1 MRRSLDLI
9 IPVYNSHDTLVRA
22 LASVAVNDIDFKL
35 KVYIVNDG
43 SSKGYSEEA
52 GIFKDLLDI
61 TIFDLDVN
69 RGVGYARKYGLEHSD
84 GDYVSFLDA
93 DDLIYDFK
101 SLQTLYDLIDSK
113 NYDYAYGAI
122 IQEAYGIGKVVE
134 EHNGCLHGKIYKREY
149 LNKKNITFNPTRTS
163 EDYSF
168 NHLCVFGTYNF
179 AASDEVV
186 YIYKD
191 NKKSLTKG
199 IDLTKTIDNLV
210 DFVDNIIYVMD
221 HVDNRFSQKVVAFF
235 LDSYF
240 YVFKNYEYYKNQGE
254 EEKMITLLQKLED
267 KGKIYDEETISK
279 VAPAFSFIN
288 FKNTLN

>member
-1 MRRSLDLI
+1 MLESMDL
-9 IPVYNSHDTLVRA
+9 NTLMEIM
-22 LASVAVNDIDFKL
+22 LHF
-35 KVYIVNDG
+35 
-43 SSKGYSEEA
+43 
-52 GIFKDLLDI
+52 
-61 TIFDLDVN
+61 
-69 RGVGYARKYGLEHSD
+69 
-84 GDYVSFLDA
+84 
-93 DDLIYDFK
+93 
-101 SLQTLYDLIDSK
+101 IDSK

-122 IQEAYGIGKVVE
+122 IQEAYGIGEVVE
-134 EHNGCLHGKIYKREY
+134 EHNGCLHGKIYRREY

-179 AASDEVV
+179 AAIDEVV

-240 YVFKNYEYYKNQGE
+240 YVFKNYEYYKSQGE
-254 EEKMITLLQKLED
+254 EERMITLLQKLED

>member
-1 MRRSLDLI
+1 MRKSLDLI

-22 LASVAVNDIDFKL
+22 LASVAFNDIDFKL

-43 SSKGYSEEA
+43 SSKGYIEEA
-52 GIFKDLLDI
+52 EIFKDLLDI

-69 RGVGYARKYGLEHSD
+69 RGVGYTRKYGLEHSD
-84 GDYVSFLDA
+84 GDYVAFLDA

-122 IQEAYGIGKVVE
+122 IQEAYGIGEVVE
-134 EHNGCLHGKIYKREY
+134 VHNGCLHGKIYNREY
-149 LNKKNITFNPTRTS
+149 LRKKHITFNTTRTS
-163 EDYSF
+163 EDYGF
-168 NHLCVFGTYNF
+168 NNLCVLGTYNF
-179 AASDEVV
+179 SRTDEVV

-221 HVDNRFSQKVVAFF
+221 HVENRFSKNVISFF
-235 LDSYF
+235 LDAYF

-254 EEKMITLLQKLED
+254 EERMITLLQR
-267 KGKIYDEETISK
+267 
-279 VAPAFSFIN
+279 
-288 FKNTLN
+288 KNI